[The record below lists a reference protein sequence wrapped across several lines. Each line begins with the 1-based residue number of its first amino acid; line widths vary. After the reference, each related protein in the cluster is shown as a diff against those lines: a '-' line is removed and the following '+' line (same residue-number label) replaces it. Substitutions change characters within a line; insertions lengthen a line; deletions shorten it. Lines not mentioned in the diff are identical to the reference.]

1 MARDLIE
8 KARQERNAALVDAM
22 MLAGS
27 ADGTLGAKELEMM
40 VARIVERPEFEGT
53 RANELRTLVEQSAAR
68 LSQMKSLDAVCQS
81 LRERLPERR
90 QRVLAFGLAC
100 AVALA
105 DHQAKREEL
114 GLLKTL
120 QAALG
125 ISEDEVQQC
134 FDVVQRGGS
143 LSEVVGEP
151 LERLYA
157 EVMVLVSAADGVVH
171 EQELLAMLESMA
183 ADPTFQGVS
192 VRAAEGH
199 LREAV
204 SALATEGMTQ
214 RLAVLAKG
222 LTTHAQRKKA
232 YALAVRVAWADGQHP
247 TPKEQHTLELLQA
260 TFGLAD
266 DEVRALS
273 LGARA

>member
-1 MARDLIE
+1 MPHDLIE
-8 KARQERNAALVDAM
+8 KARKERNTALVDAM
-22 MLAGS
+22 ILSGS
-27 ADGTLGAKELEMM
+27 ADGALGAKELEMV

-53 RANELRTLVEQSAAR
+53 SANELRALVEESAAR
-68 LSQMKSLDAVCQS
+68 LSKMKSLDAVLQS

-134 FDVVQRGGS
+134 FEVVERGGS

-151 LERLYA
+151 IERLYA

-171 EQELLAMLESMA
+171 ENELLTMLESMA

-192 VRAAEGH
+192 VRGAEAH

-204 SALATEGMTQ
+204 SALATEGMNQ
-214 RLAVLAKG
+214 RLTVLAKG
-222 LTTHAQRKKA
+222 LTTHPQRKKA
-232 YALAVRVAWADGQHP
+232 YALAVRVAWADGKAP
-247 TPKEQHTLELLQA
+247 TAKEHHTLELLQA

-273 LGARA
+273 VGARA